1 MAKRAN
7 LDRIKEFSRN
17 LQSYNRQVIGQQPKL
32 APASEKRDI
41 AVSEQKFNSR
51 RQRAIE
57 FAKNVPKPK
66 VATSASAARGD
77 AQQRCTS
84 QQRGAFKD
92 NDESELGDNFDGG
105 YGARPHSDSS
115 MHMGADYAKE
125 SRIMELESQHNNR
138 KIQMEVIRK
147 TLGMK

>member
-32 APASEKRDI
+32 PSASEKHDI
-41 AVSEQKFNSR
+41 AVSEQKYNSR
-51 RQRAIE
+51 RQKAIE

-66 VATSASAARGD
+66 APS
-77 AQQRCTS
+77 S
-84 QQRGAFKD
+84 QQRGAGTGAGGGADGDYD
-92 NDESELGDNFDGG
+92 NSEYADQIGYNGG
-105 YGARPHSDSS
+105 GASASG
-115 MHMGADYAKE
+115 MNMGADYAKE
-125 SRIMELESQHNNR
+125 SRIMELEAQHNNR